1 MFETYV
7 HNIGCHK
14 NFGTRMIL
22 KYIKKRKGRSICVVI
37 RVSLQRVT
45 KLINIENNNL
55 IVIKDLSMDI
65 K

>member
-1 MFETYV
+1 
-7 HNIGCHK
+7 
-14 NFGTRMIL
+14 MIL